1 MVIPDVNMLLYAYDL
16 DSSLHRQAREWL
28 ENVLASEQV
37 FLSWHTITGFL
48 RIVTNTKI
56 MKTPAS
62 IQDAV
67 EAVEGWLSL
76 SNVYLINL
84 DKQSWHIYSR
94 MLVESQSS
102 GNLVMDAHLASLAA
116 SCGATLAS
124 TDLDFTRFSNI
135 QFVNPLRP

>member
-1 MVIPDVNMLLYAYDL
+1 MVIPDVNILLYAYDL

-28 ENVLASEQV
+28 ENVLANEQV

-48 RIVTNTKI
+48 RIITHTRI

-67 EAVEGWLSL
+67 EVVEGWLSL

-94 MLVESQSS
+94 MLVEGQAS

-116 SCGATLAS
+116 SCGAQLAS
-124 TDLDFTRFSNI
+124 TDLDFMRFPTI
-135 QFVNPLRP
+135 QFVNPLRS